1 MANASQEIRAILA
14 PLAQSSILL
23 PNNVVAEVIGF
34 TDPKSFENAPS
45 WLLGELDWHDW
56 QVPVVSFATLCGAAT
71 ADPVSSG
78 SRILI
83 VKTLS
88 DSTSI
93 MYLGVHINGLPKLTT
108 LNSESLETMD
118 DQPQSSTVFA
128 SVRLDGQ
135 EALIPELSEVTGLVE
150 QAIYTP

>member
-1 MANASQEIRAILA
+1 MANQKIRALLA
-14 PLAQSSILL
+14 PLAQGNILL
-23 PNNVVAEVIGF
+23 PNNVVAEVIAF
-34 TDPKSFENAPS
+34 TNPKPFENAPP

-56 QVPVVSFATLCGAAT
+56 QVPVVSFAALSGVVT
-71 ADPVSSG
+71 AEPVSSD

-93 MYLGVHINGLPKLTT
+93 MYLGVHICGLPKLTT
-108 LNSESLETMD
+108 LNPESLETTEE
-118 DQPQSSTVFA
+118 QPQSPRVFA
-128 SVRLDGQ
+128 KVRLDEQ
-135 EALIPELSEVTGLVE
+135 DALIPELGEVTGLVE